1 MKDEENKA
9 RERMEIARKEALA
22 RAVTA
27 DFLKRQE
34 ERRALERGWQVNI
47 RFLSGD
53 QYCGVLQSGEVGS
66 EEAIFDWQQR
76 GVFNHI
82 APTVDARLARL
93 SKVRPALSV
102 RAFSDSPEDMKTA
115 RLCSNILKAVKG
127 RLDLDRIIARATL
140 WSEVCGT
147 AFYKIVWDCNGDG
160 ACGESAVCE
169 GDVSVAAIPPFEVYP
184 DSLSAESLEEVTSLI
199 HARAMPVR
207 EISERYGVELAGRT
221 VERFASPSSGES
233 AQMEDAEIVIERYTR
248 PDRAH
253 PQGRLEIAAGGM
265 LLYEGPLP
273 YENGERGA
281 RTFPFVRQT
290 CTELPGSFFGRSI
303 IDRMIPLQRAYN
315 AVRNRKHEF
324 LNRLST
330 GVLAVEDGSLDAE
343 ELAEEGIAPGR
354 VIVYRQGAN
363 EPHFLDFGSLPSD
376 FREEEER
383 LSNEFILV
391 SGVSE
396 LSRSSSSQYRVTSAS
411 GLQLLLEQD
420 TARMQTSAE
429 SVERAVKASGKQIL
443 HLYKQFAANKRLL
456 RMTGEGGETELYY
469 FDRSDISADDVEF
482 STEYDRTPS
491 EVKEEI
497 LSLFQAGLL
506 QDGEGRLSDDVR
518 NKLLDAFGYGTF
530 ENARDITHLHIRKAE
545 RENIA
550 LREREFGP
558 DAYDDHTRRLRRSR
572 RARHGAHPRPAFG
585 RRRGRGGEGAPFCP
599 HCRSQSLAGARQVP
613 STVVGG
619 DHE

>member
-1 MKDEENKA
+1 
-9 RERMEIARKEALA
+9 
-22 RAVTA
+22 
-27 DFLKRQE
+27 
-34 ERRALERGWQVNI
+34 
-47 RFLSGD
+47 
-53 QYCGVLQSGEVGS
+53 
-66 EEAIFDWQQR
+66 
-76 GVFNHI
+76 
-82 APTVDARLARL
+82 
-93 SKVRPALSV
+93 
-102 RAFSDSPEDMKTA
+102 
-115 RLCSNILKAVKG
+115 
-127 RLDLDRIIARATL
+127 
-140 WSEVCGT
+140 
-147 AFYKIVWDCNGDG
+147 
-160 ACGESAVCE
+160 
-169 GDVSVAAIPPFEVYP
+169 
-184 DSLSAESLEEVTSLI
+184 
-199 HARAMPVR
+199 
-207 EISERYGVELAGRT
+207 
-221 VERFASPSSGES
+221 
-233 AQMEDAEIVIERYTR
+233 
-248 PDRAH
+248 
-253 PQGRLEIAAGGM
+253 
-265 LLYEGPLP
+265 
-273 YENGERGA
+273 
-281 RTFPFVRQT
+281 
-290 CTELPGSFFGRSI
+290 
-303 IDRMIPLQRAYN
+303 MIPLQRAYN

-429 SVERAVKASGKQIL
+429 SVERAVKAAGKQIL

-506 QDGEGRLSDDVR
+506 ADGEGRLSDDVR
-518 NKLLDAFGYGTF
+518 NKILDAFGYGTF

-558 DAYDDHTRRLRRSR
+558 ASYDDHAVHVTEHTRALLS
-572 RARHGAHPRPAFG
+572 
-585 RRRGRGGEGAPFCP
+585 GGEGDEAVK
-599 HCRSQSLAGARQVP
+599 ARLSAHISAHRALQEQ
-613 STVVGG
+613 GK
-619 DHE
+619 

>member
-9 RERMEIARKEALA
+9 LERMESARKEALA

-34 ERRALERGWQVNI
+34 ERRALERSWQVNI
-47 RFLSGD
+47 RFLCGD

-102 RAFSDSPEDMKTA
+102 RAFSDGPEDMKTA

-147 AFYKIVWDCNGDG
+147 AFYKIVWDCGGDG
-160 ACGESAVCE
+160 AGREGAVRE

-184 DSLSAESLEEVTSLI
+184 DSLSAESLEEVASLI

-233 AQMEDAEIVIERYTR
+233 GRMEDAEIVIERYTR

-253 PQGRLEIAAGGM
+253 PLGSLEIAAGGV

-429 SVERAVKASGKQIL
+429 SVERAVKAAGKQIL

-506 QDGEGRLSDDVR
+506 ADGEGRLSDDVR
-518 NKLLDAFGYGTF
+518 NKILDAFGYGTF

-558 DAYDDHTRRLRRSR
+558 DAYDDHAVHVTEHTRALLS
-572 RARHGAHPRPAFG
+572 
-585 RRRGRGGEGAPFCP
+585 GGEGDEAVK
-599 HCRSQSLAGARQVP
+599 ARLSAHISAHRALQEQ
-613 STVVGG
+613 GK
-619 DHE
+619 

>member
-9 RERMEIARKEALA
+9 LERMESARKEALA

-66 EEAIFDWQQR
+66 EEAIYDWQQQ

-147 AFYKIVWDCNGDG
+147 AFYKIVWDCGGDSSG
-160 ACGESAVCE
+160 REGAVCE

-233 AQMEDAEIVIERYTR
+233 G
-248 PDRAH
+248 P
-253 PQGRLEIAAGGM
+253 AGGV

-429 SVERAVKASGKQIL
+429 SVERAVKAAGKQIL

-558 DAYDDHTRRLRRSR
+558 ASYDDHAVHVTEHTRALLS
-572 RARHGAHPRPAFG
+572 
-585 RRRGRGGEGAPFCP
+585 GGEGDEAVK
-599 HCRSQSLAGARQVP
+599 ARLSAHIAAHRALQEQ
-613 STVVGG
+613 GK
-619 DHE
+619 

>member
-9 RERMEIARKEALA
+9 LERMESARKEALA

-34 ERRALERGWQVNI
+34 ERRALERSWQVNI
-47 RFLSGD
+47 RFLCGD

-147 AFYKIVWDCNGDG
+147 AFYKIVWDCGGDG
-160 ACGESAVCE
+160 AGREGAVRE

-184 DSLSAESLEEVTSLI
+184 DSLSAESLEEVASLI

-233 AQMEDAEIVIERYTR
+233 GRMEDAEIVIERYTR

-253 PQGRLEIAAGGM
+253 PLGSLEIAAGGV

-281 RTFPFVRQT
+281 RTFPFVRHT

-411 GLQLLLEQD
+411 GL
-420 TARMQTSAE
+420 
-429 SVERAVKASGKQIL
+429 
-443 HLYKQFAANKRLL
+443 
-456 RMTGEGGETELYY
+456 
-469 FDRSDISADDVEF
+469 
-482 STEYDRTPS
+482 
-491 EVKEEI
+491 
-497 LSLFQAGLL
+497 
-506 QDGEGRLSDDVR
+506 
-518 NKLLDAFGYGTF
+518 
-530 ENARDITHLHIRKAE
+530 
-545 RENIA
+545 
-550 LREREFGP
+550 
-558 DAYDDHTRRLRRSR
+558 
-572 RARHGAHPRPAFG
+572 
-585 RRRGRGGEGAPFCP
+585 
-599 HCRSQSLAGARQVP
+599 
-613 STVVGG
+613 
-619 DHE
+619 

>member
-9 RERMEIARKEALA
+9 LERMESARKEALA

-34 ERRALERGWQVNI
+34 ERRALERSWQVNI

-93 SKVRPALSV
+93 SKCAPPLSV

-127 RLDLDRIIARATL
+127 RSTSTASSRVRRFGRKCAAPPFTR
-140 WSEVCGT
+140 SCGT
-147 AFYKIVWDCNGDG
+147 AAGDG
-160 ACGESAVCE
+160 AGREGAVCE

-184 DSLSAESLEEVTSLI
+184 DSLSAESLEEVASLI
-199 HARAMPVR
+199 HARGDAR
-207 EISERYGVELAGRT
+207 QRNFRT
-221 VERFASPSSGES
+221 LRRGTCGAHGGALCIPPSSGES
-233 AQMEDAEIVIERYTR
+233 GRMEDAEIVIERYTR

-253 PQGRLEIAAGGM
+253 PLGGLEIAAGGV

-324 LNRLST
+324 
-330 GVLAVEDGSLDAE
+330 
-343 ELAEEGIAPGR
+343 
-354 VIVYRQGAN
+354 
-363 EPHFLDFGSLPSD
+363 
-376 FREEEER
+376 
-383 LSNEFILV
+383 
-391 SGVSE
+391 
-396 LSRSSSSQYRVTSAS
+396 
-411 GLQLLLEQD
+411 
-420 TARMQTSAE
+420 
-429 SVERAVKASGKQIL
+429 
-443 HLYKQFAANKRLL
+443 
-456 RMTGEGGETELYY
+456 
-469 FDRSDISADDVEF
+469 
-482 STEYDRTPS
+482 
-491 EVKEEI
+491 
-497 LSLFQAGLL
+497 
-506 QDGEGRLSDDVR
+506 
-518 NKLLDAFGYGTF
+518 
-530 ENARDITHLHIRKAE
+530 
-545 RENIA
+545 
-550 LREREFGP
+550 
-558 DAYDDHTRRLRRSR
+558 
-572 RARHGAHPRPAFG
+572 
-585 RRRGRGGEGAPFCP
+585 
-599 HCRSQSLAGARQVP
+599 
-613 STVVGG
+613 
-619 DHE
+619 